1 MDWIAGNSL
10 YKSCLGSILLRC
22 QSLFLFENNCRKWV
36 VSNADEFGHARPRK
50 EVSGFTLIPNTQG
63 NSNNQQC
70 MQLIFTIHNIEFH
83 TQREITR
90 VYNSSQKSHIFS
102 Y

>member
-10 YKSCLGSILLRC
+10 YKSSPYTRQQQ
-22 QSLFLFENNCRKWV
+22 QSTM
-36 VSNADEFGHARPRK
+36 HAAN
-50 EVSGFTLIPNTQG
+50 IYNT
-63 NSNNQQC
+63 
-70 MQLIFTIHNIEFH
+70 H

>member
-1 MDWIAGNSL
+1 MDWIAGKIAYMNPL
-10 YKSCLGSILLRC
+10 
-22 QSLFLFENNCRKWV
+22 
-36 VSNADEFGHARPRK
+36 H
-50 EVSGFTLIPNTQG
+50 TQG

-90 VYNSSQKSHIFS
+90 VYNSSQKSHLFS
-102 Y
+102 DRDN

>member
-1 MDWIAGNSL
+1 MDWIEGIAYIN
-10 YKSCLGSILLRC
+10 LL
-22 QSLFLFENNCRKWV
+22 
-36 VSNADEFGHARPRK
+36 H
-50 EVSGFTLIPNTQG
+50 TQG

-70 MQLIFTIHNIEFH
+70 MQLIFTTHNIAFH

>member
-1 MDWIAGNSL
+1 MDWTAGNSQ
-10 YKSCLGSILLRC
+10 YKSS
-22 QSLFLFENNCRKWV
+22 
-36 VSNADEFGHARPRK
+36 PY
-50 EVSGFTLIPNTQG
+50 TQG

-90 VYNSSQKSHIFS
+90 VYTSSQKSHIFS

>member
-10 YKSCLGSILLRC
+10 YIKPL
-22 QSLFLFENNCRKWV
+22 
-36 VSNADEFGHARPRK
+36 H
-50 EVSGFTLIPNTQG
+50 TQG

-70 MQLIFTIHNIEFH
+70 MQLIFTIHNIECH

-90 VYNSSQKSHIFS
+90 VYNSSQNSHIFS

>member
-1 MDWIAGNSL
+1 MKWIEWQAIAYINPL
-10 YKSCLGSILLRC
+10 
-22 QSLFLFENNCRKWV
+22 
-36 VSNADEFGHARPRK
+36 H
-50 EVSGFTLIPNTQG
+50 TQG
-63 NSNNQQC
+63 NSNNQRC

-90 VYNSSQKSHIFS
+90 VYNSSQKSYIFS

>member
-1 MDWIAGNSL
+1 MDWIAGKIAYMNPL
-10 YKSCLGSILLRC
+10 
-22 QSLFLFENNCRKWV
+22 
-36 VSNADEFGHARPRK
+36 H
-50 EVSGFTLIPNTQG
+50 TQG

-90 VYNSSQKSHIFS
+90 VIQ
-102 Y
+102 

>member
-1 MDWIAGNSL
+1 MKWIGYQAIAYINPL
-10 YKSCLGSILLRC
+10 
-22 QSLFLFENNCRKWV
+22 
-36 VSNADEFGHARPRK
+36 H
-50 EVSGFTLIPNTQG
+50 TQG
-63 NSNNQQC
+63 NNNNQQC

-90 VYNSSQKSHIFS
+90 VYNSSQKSHIIS

>member
-1 MDWIAGNSL
+1 MDWIAGKIAYMNPL
-10 YKSCLGSILLRC
+10 
-22 QSLFLFENNCRKWV
+22 
-36 VSNADEFGHARPRK
+36 H
-50 EVSGFTLIPNTQG
+50 TQG

-102 Y
+102 DRDN

>member
-1 MDWIAGNSL
+1 MDWIAGKIAYINPL
-10 YKSCLGSILLRC
+10 
-22 QSLFLFENNCRKWV
+22 
-36 VSNADEFGHARPRK
+36 H
-50 EVSGFTLIPNTQG
+50 TQG

-90 VYNSSQKSHIFS
+90 VYNSSQKSHLFS
-102 Y
+102 DRDN

>member
-1 MDWIAGNSL
+1 MDWIAGKIAYMNPL
-10 YKSCLGSILLRC
+10 
-22 QSLFLFENNCRKWV
+22 
-36 VSNADEFGHARPRK
+36 H
-50 EVSGFTLIPNTQG
+50 TQG

-70 MQLIFTIHNIEFH
+70 MQLIFTIHNIEFD

-102 Y
+102 DRDN

>member
-1 MDWIAGNSL
+1 MDWIAGKIAYINPL
-10 YKSCLGSILLRC
+10 
-22 QSLFLFENNCRKWV
+22 
-36 VSNADEFGHARPRK
+36 H
-50 EVSGFTLIPNTQG
+50 TQG

-102 Y
+102 DRDN

>member
-10 YKSCLGSILLRC
+10 YKNPL
-22 QSLFLFENNCRKWV
+22 
-36 VSNADEFGHARPRK
+36 H
-50 EVSGFTLIPNTQG
+50 TQG

>member
-1 MDWIAGNSL
+1 MDWIAGNAYINPL
-10 YKSCLGSILLRC
+10 
-22 QSLFLFENNCRKWV
+22 
-36 VSNADEFGHARPRK
+36 H
-50 EVSGFTLIPNTQG
+50 TQG
-63 NSNNQQC
+63 NSNYQQC

>member
-1 MDWIAGNSL
+1 MDWIAGKITYMKPL
-10 YKSCLGSILLRC
+10 
-22 QSLFLFENNCRKWV
+22 
-36 VSNADEFGHARPRK
+36 H
-50 EVSGFTLIPNTQG
+50 TQG

-90 VYNSSQKSHIFS
+90 VYNSSEKSHIFS
-102 Y
+102 DRDN

>member
-10 YKSCLGSILLRC
+10 YKPL
-22 QSLFLFENNCRKWV
+22 
-36 VSNADEFGHARPRK
+36 H
-50 EVSGFTLIPNTQG
+50 TQG